1 MTCELS
7 PIKTKFKIPEPRVYF
22 SVSTEEYVKS
32 ISLDY
37 LLGISDS
44 VYNLYGYKTKIDN
57 ASYIAQIV
65 YDLANKKP
73 INLCVTDPKVMEERR
88 EFLSEE
94 YVIKAMEGKL
104 TSFDNS
110 FRNIL
115 SVENFNNSDRV
126 GGKFHWLKT
135 YIAAFPKVYKET
147 KERAYFNDVIQQIS
161 SKSEYY
167 GDLKNRYNF
176 KLKLISR
183 RYIED
188 KATWVVNALHE
199 EKDLITFFDSK
210 KDITNVEVGNMF
222 KVRGTVI
229 KHDFS
234 NYTKCKETRLSR
246 IIFS

>member
-1 MTCELS
+1 MTCTMS
-7 PIKTKFKIPEPRVYF
+7 PIKTKFIIPEPRVYF
-22 SVSTEEYVKS
+22 SASTDEYVKN

-44 VYNLYGYKTKIDN
+44 VYNHYGYKSKIDN
-57 ASYIAQIV
+57 ASHIGQIV
-65 YDLANKKP
+65 YYLANNKP
-73 INLCVTDPKVMEERR
+73 VNVCVTDLTVIQERR
-88 EFLSEE
+88 EFLLEE

-104 TSFDNS
+104 TSFDNM

-115 SVENFNNSDRV
+115 SVENYNNSDRI
-126 GGKFHWLKT
+126 GGKFHWLKP

-147 KERAYFNDVIQQIS
+147 KERSYFNNVIQEIAK
-161 SKSEYY
+161 KSEYY
-167 GDLKNRYNF
+167 GDLKSRYNF

-188 KATWVVNALHE
+188 KGTWVVNALHD

-210 KDITNVEVGNMF
+210 KDITTVEVGNMF

-234 NYTKCKETRLSR
+234 NFTKCKETRLSR